1 MRYCSGSFW
10 RCGHGFKATVPTS
23 LSPLALLVG
32 LGGGLLASV
41 WLILA
46 APMVRA
52 AEKAGPGLAL
62 TVTALDAAAPA
73 ADSTTAP
80 NVCLYIEAGK
90 SPTPFLP
97 AGRFSA
103 MWEGYL
109 NAELRSDLVF
119 QAELSGGFK
128 LEING
133 HVTFET
139 SRSGG
144 ASALSAPVRLNK
156 GPNPLKAT
164 FTSPPRGDAWVRL
177 SATEK
182 GTNTSPIPLAMLTH
196 TDTPALQE
204 AGRLR
209 LGRELF
215 LEHRCAKCHAHKLSN
230 ESLPELSM
238 DGPSLEGIGSRRNF
252 DWMAR
257 WILDPKA
264 QRASANMPKL
274 LRGQAAARDA
284 EAIAAFLASLKSST
298 EASFADSRA
307 VENTATPALN
317 GERKNLFEKLHC
329 GGCHTAPDAKENEP
343 GKFSLKHPAEK
354 FSPGKLAEFL
364 RKPEAHYAWIRM
376 PNFNLAAAEAKELAD
391 FLLAAAN
398 PPSRKAAPE
407 DQATLERGKLL
418 VQTSGCLNCHD
429 LKLENKFSAPRLAEL
444 APAKWQLGCLA
455 AEAKPDSHAPQFGFT
470 TEEGEALQAF
480 GGTDRASLAHHVP
493 AEFAERQTR
502 ALNCAACH
510 GQIDGVPPGE
520 VLGGKLKPEWA
531 ARFIGGAIP
540 YKPRAERH
548 PGGEIWLEAR
558 MPVFKSR
565 AELLAR
571 GLAAQHG
578 YPPQTPPEPPIDRE
592 LARIGQQLVGKARG
606 FSCVSCHGVGSQPA
620 SEVFES
626 EGVNF
631 AHAAERLLPDYY
643 RRWLRSPTSIEPQTK
658 MPVYFDEGRSPL
670 TEVLDGDAEKQIDAI
685 WQYLRL
691 GRDMPPP
698 RVEN

>member
-32 LGGGLLASV
+32 LGGELLASV
-41 WLILA
+41 WLVLA

-80 NVCLYIEAGK
+80 NVWLYVEAGK
-90 SPTPFLP
+90 SPTPFLN

-103 MWEGYL
+103 VWEGFL

-133 HVTFET
+133 QVTFET

-177 SATEK
+177 WATEK

-196 TDTPALQE
+196 TATPALQE

-238 DGPSLEGIGSRRNF
+238 DAPNLEGIGSRRNF

-274 LRGQAAARDA
+274 LHGQEAARDA
-284 EAIAAFLASLKSST
+284 EAIAAFLASPKSSS

-307 VENTATPALN
+307 VENTAAPAIN
-317 GERKNLFEKLHC
+317 GERKNLFENLHC
-329 GGCHTAPDAKENEP
+329 GGCHTEPDAKENKP
-343 GKFSLKHPAEK
+343 G
-354 FSPGKLAEFL
+354 
-364 RKPEAHYAWIRM
+364 
-376 PNFNLAAAEAKELAD
+376 
-391 FLLAAAN
+391 
-398 PPSRKAAPE
+398 
-407 DQATLERGKLL
+407 
-418 VQTSGCLNCHD
+418 
-429 LKLENKFSAPRLAEL
+429 
-444 APAKWQLGCLA
+444 
-455 AEAKPDSHAPQFGFT
+455 
-470 TEEGEALQAF
+470 
-480 GGTDRASLAHHVP
+480 
-493 AEFAERQTR
+493 
-502 ALNCAACH
+502 
-510 GQIDGVPPGE
+510 
-520 VLGGKLKPEWA
+520 
-531 ARFIGGAIP
+531 
-540 YKPRAERH
+540 
-548 PGGEIWLEAR
+548 
-558 MPVFKSR
+558 
-565 AELLAR
+565 
-571 GLAAQHG
+571 
-578 YPPQTPPEPPIDRE
+578 
-592 LARIGQQLVGKARG
+592 
-606 FSCVSCHGVGSQPA
+606 
-620 SEVFES
+620 
-626 EGVNF
+626 
-631 AHAAERLLPDYY
+631 
-643 RRWLRSPTSIEPQTK
+643 
-658 MPVYFDEGRSPL
+658 
-670 TEVLDGDAEKQIDAI
+670 
-685 WQYLRL
+685 
-691 GRDMPPP
+691 
-698 RVEN
+698 